1 MKNKRSVK
9 FEGGGGGEQ
18 ISCIMEKMEVA
29 YEYFFSCK
37 STNQNKTFIDLKI
50 TRKSIKPVK

>member
-9 FEGGGGGEQ
+9 FEGGRGEQ

>member
-9 FEGGGGGEQ
+9 FGGGGDQ

-50 TRKSIKPVK
+50 TGKSVKLEK